1 MPFLTPGPGI
11 EDKGRDKERQ
21 EFQSTPPSSSAD
33 ISYLTSFFG
42 GERIFCEENEW
53 CVHDRVLILRG

>member
-1 MPFLTPGPGI
+1 MPFLTLGPGI

-21 EFQSTPPSSSAD
+21 EFQSTPPSSSRR
-33 ISYLTSFFG
+33 ISPISPLFFSG
-42 GERIFCEENEW
+42 RIFCEENEW